1 MREKKL
7 NILVSLCA
15 FSFFVFILYIIY
27 LADTNKSSIFF
38 DFVKSIPYGDKLG
51 HIGLF
56 GLLTFLVS
64 WALKFKAVTF
74 KKVKIY
80 YGAILVFSFAFLEEL
95 SQAFYP
101 NRTLDI
107 YDLFADIIGIV
118 LFSILLNSIEKKV
131 KNDSSYSKS

>member
-7 NILVSLCA
+7 NILVILCA